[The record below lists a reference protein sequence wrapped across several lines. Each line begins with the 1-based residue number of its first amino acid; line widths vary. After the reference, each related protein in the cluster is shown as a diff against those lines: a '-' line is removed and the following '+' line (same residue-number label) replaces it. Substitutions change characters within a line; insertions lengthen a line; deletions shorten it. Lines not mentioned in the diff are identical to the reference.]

1 MDNNS
6 DIESNNSLETI
17 ESQERRHAV
26 DSMNRPILYYHNH
39 GQNEQSEVDQ
49 RIFIGCS
56 CFIVTLVIIFITIA
70 VIIILCKTK
79 I

>member
-1 MDNNS
+1 MDNTS

-26 DSMNRPILYYHNH
+26 DSMSRPILYYHGNDNQ
-39 GQNEQSEVDQ
+39 QNEIDH